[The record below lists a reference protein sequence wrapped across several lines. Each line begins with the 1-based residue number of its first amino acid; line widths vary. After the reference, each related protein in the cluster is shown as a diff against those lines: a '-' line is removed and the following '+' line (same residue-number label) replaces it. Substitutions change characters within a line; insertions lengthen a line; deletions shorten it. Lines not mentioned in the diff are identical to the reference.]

1 MSVTFRCPDCD
12 SRMTLVVVPGRFRC
26 VCGAA
31 FFARRT
37 DEHPAFPE
45 APYGGAYSPRGTLR
59 EADVQVARDPERDQ
73 PRPVDRVPRE

>member
-1 MSVTFRCPDCD
+1 MGPSFLCPDCG

-31 FFARRT
+31 FFARRSG
-37 DEHPAFPE
+37 EHTAFPE
-45 APYGGAYSPRGTLR
+45 RPDGAPPLPRGLPR
-59 EADVQVARDPERDQ
+59 QGEVEIARDRERDL

>member
-1 MSVTFRCPDCD
+1 MGLSFQCPDCG

-31 FFARRT
+31 FFARRSG
-37 DEHPAFPE
+37 EHAAFPDV
-45 APYGGAYSPRGTLR
+45 PLGGPQLPRGLPR
-59 EADVQVARDPERDQ
+59 DGDVEVARDRERDL